1 MTPATLST
9 QQLYN
14 DDSRC
19 HGYATEPR
27 CQVCVRRLQIERDK
41 AQDSGRFFWQIN
53 PALVGDECRNFIEFK
68 APL

>member
-19 HGYATEPR
+19 HGHATEPR
-27 CQVCVRRLQIERDK
+27 CHVCVRRLQIERDK
-41 AQDSGRFFWQIN
+41 ATNPGRSFWYES
-53 PALVGDECRNFIEFK
+53 PAITAGECPNFIEFK
-68 APL
+68 TP